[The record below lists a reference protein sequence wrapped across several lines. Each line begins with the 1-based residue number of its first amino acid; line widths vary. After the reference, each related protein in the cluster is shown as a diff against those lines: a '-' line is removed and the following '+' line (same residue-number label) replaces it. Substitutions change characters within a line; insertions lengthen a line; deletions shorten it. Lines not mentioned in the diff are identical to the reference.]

1 MHGKTFNHI
10 KPGEP
15 VTVWG
20 AGPYRGFFGHVV
32 ATKGVGKQGRGDVT
46 VRIFANGVEVV
57 EGYRHVAC
65 GDNSKFKDEV

>member
-20 AGPYRGFFGHVV
+20 CGQHRGSFGHVV
-32 ATKGVGKQGRGDVT
+32 KTEGLGKQGRGDVT
-46 VRIFANGVEVV
+46 VRLADGTEVV
-57 EGYRHVAC
+57 EGYRNVAC
-65 GDNSKFKDEV
+65 GDNSKFKDED